1 MEAQAMKAITNFA
14 WYLFDL
20 FADVILV
27 YACFAGFGIL
37 ALVAFKILV
46 LFGC

>member
-1 MEAQAMKAITNFA
+1 MEAQAMIDFA

-20 FADVILV
+20 FVDVILV
-27 YACFAGFGIL
+27 YACIAGLGML
-37 ALVAFKILV
+37 ALVAFKLLV